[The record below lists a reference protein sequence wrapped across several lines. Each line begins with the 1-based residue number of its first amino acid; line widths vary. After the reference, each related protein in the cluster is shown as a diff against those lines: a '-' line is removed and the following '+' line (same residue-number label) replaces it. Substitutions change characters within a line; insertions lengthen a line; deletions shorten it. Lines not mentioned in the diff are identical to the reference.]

1 MKFVNTHILASYKK
15 IFSDKKT
22 IDKIVN
28 NNIQINHIVLYSILS
43 FKKDEEKEFRKWSQ
57 KHIQRVRKKKKK
69 YQENYIFS
77 RQRRLIALKYLLINY
92 TDKTTKNNNNK
103 DLETLYKLFTLV
115 NDNLEIETKSLEHHL
130 INSSLFEYRDNFTW
144 QLKRAQDIFINNDAM
159 EKYNILF
166 HKHYKVELKEYI
178 YIIFYI
184 LVNYHNIDTSE
195 YYNLNT
201 FDNWCFSLNNIPTET
216 KVLFKKV
223 FNMISHDMNEATEF
237 SHSTLNDYY
246 DFDLFRSKPFLNI
259 KKDLYI
265 PIDGRFV
272 EDLIFYNLF
281 YKILDIP
288 NIGKKKFMQDF
299 GIPFENYASSLVK
312 FSINQTT
319 YFNYT
324 HIEEFTFKYKK
335 NNLKSPDIMLVS
347 EDESEILVIE
357 VKSARVLDSISK
369 LASNENST
377 TQTYQK
383 TKIKPALQ
391 SMEAISRIIETQSN
405 QYITNRA
412 QYIFLTIS
420 MTDIPMSTLQYKMI
434 QSNTKIDYSSAFL
447 SMNIEAFEL
456 FIKVISSEF
465 KYNFAQVLGGY
476 EQHKEGMSIKT
487 YLNRMIKHHNIENQK
502 FDDLFLE
509 PQEEYIKFIN
519 NI

>member
-1 MKFVNTHILASYKK
+1 
-15 IFSDKKT
+15 
-22 IDKIVN
+22 
-28 NNIQINHIVLYSILS
+28 
-43 FKKDEEKEFRKWSQ
+43 
-57 KHIQRVRKKKKK
+57 
-69 YQENYIFS
+69 
-77 RQRRLIALKYLLINY
+77 
-92 TDKTTKNNNNK
+92 
-103 DLETLYKLFTLV
+103 
-115 NDNLEIETKSLEHHL
+115 
-130 INSSLFEYRDNFTW
+130 
-144 QLKRAQDIFINNDAM
+144 
-159 EKYNILF
+159 
-166 HKHYKVELKEYI
+166 
-178 YIIFYI
+178 
-184 LVNYHNIDTSE
+184 
-195 YYNLNT
+195 
-201 FDNWCFSLNNIPTET
+201 
-216 KVLFKKV
+216 
-223 FNMISHDMNEATEF
+223 
-237 SHSTLNDYY
+237 
-246 DFDLFRSKPFLNI
+246 
-259 KKDLYI
+259 
-265 PIDGRFV
+265 
-272 EDLIFYNLF
+272 
-281 YKILDIP
+281 
-288 NIGKKKFMQDF
+288 
-299 GIPFENYASSLVK
+299 
-312 FSINQTT
+312 
-319 YFNYT
+319 
-324 HIEEFTFKYKK
+324 
-335 NNLKSPDIMLVS
+335 
-347 EDESEILVIE
+347 
-357 VKSARVLDSISK
+357 LDSISK